1 MRYIEVEK
9 GVKVFVEDL
18 NPRGEKTIVLI
29 HGWPVNHKMFEY
41 QLDMLPRFGFR
52 CVLMDLRGF
61 GNSDR
66 PWKGYAYDR
75 LSDDIR
81 VVMDELD
88 LENVT
93 LAGFSMGGA
102 IAIRYMARHA
112 GHRVSKLALLA
123 AAAPS
128 FTRRE
133 GYPYGMTKAQVDEI
147 IAQTYQNRPQ
157 MLTDFGSMFFA
168 SKIAPGF
175 MNWFNGLGLEAAGYA
190 TVKTAVSLRD
200 EDLRGDLEKIRVP
213 AGIFHGALDQICPF
227 QFALVQNKGIKGSEL
242 YRFEDSGHGV
252 FYDELESFNYCFLQF
267 LNK

>member
-1 MRYIEVEK
+1 MRYIEVEN

-18 NPRGEKTIVLI
+18 NPRGEKTIVLV

-52 CVLMDLRGF
+52 CVVIDLRGF
-61 GNSDR
+61 GNSDH
-66 PWKGYAYDR
+66 PWKGYSYNR

-81 VVMDELD
+81 AVIEALD

-102 IAIRYMARHA
+102 IVIRYMARHA
-112 GHRVSKLALLA
+112 GHKVSKLALLS

-133 GYPYGMTKAQVDEI
+133 GYPCGMTKAQVDDIITEI
-147 IAQTYQNRPQ
+147 YQNRPQ

-168 SKIAPGF
+168 SKVTPSF
-175 MNWFNGLGLEAAGYA
+175 MNWF
-190 TVKTAVSLRD
+190 TPWPWT
-200 EDLRGDLEKIRVP
+200 
-213 AGIFHGALDQICPF
+213 
-227 QFALVQNKGIKGSEL
+227 GSGRL
-242 YRFEDSGHGV
+242 
-252 FYDELESFNYCFLQF
+252 
-267 LNK
+267 LND